1 VLRDE
6 ILAEI
11 ALTGPMSIARYMQ
24 LCLTHPVYGYYKT
37 RDPLGRDFTTS
48 PEISQIF
55 GEMIG
60 IWIASKGMGEIKLC
74 EVGPGRGTLMS
85 DILRVLGK
93 AGIHADV
100 HLVETNPVLR
110 LEQAKRISHATWH
123 ENIPDCDILIANEFV
138 DCLPINQYVNGHEV
152 RLGANFTVSLA
163 PSLLNYS
170 QFTEICD
177 YTMLNKNFKHA
188 LFIDYGYESGHGNTL
203 QAMKNG
209 NYVDVFESPGEADLT
224 AHVNFTALRDYF
236 GRGVI
241 KTQREF
247 LLEQGFNARLKNLK
261 PHGAERLIDNSTPE
275 SMGALFKVLE
285 I

>member
-1 VLRDE
+1 MLRDE

-11 ALTGPMSIARYMQ
+11 ALTGPMSVARYMQ
-24 LCLTHPVYGYYKT
+24 LCLTHPIYGYYKT
-37 RDPLGRDFTTS
+37 RDPLGCDFTTS

-60 IWIASKGMGEIKLC
+60 VWIASKGMHEIKLC

-85 DILRVLGK
+85 DILRVLEK
-93 AGIHADV
+93 AGIKADV
-100 HLVETNPVLR
+100 HFVETNPILK
-110 LEQAKRISHATWH
+110 LEQAKRVPHATWH
-123 ENIPDCDILIANEFV
+123 EMIPECDILIANEFV

-152 RLGANFTVSLA
+152 RLGDEFKFKLA
-163 PSLLNYS
+163 PSLIKHS

-177 YTMLNKNFKHA
+177 YRMLNTNFKHA
-188 LFIDYGYESGHGNTL
+188 LFIDYGYESGYGNTL

-209 NYVDVFESPGEADLT
+209 NYVDVLETPGEADLT
-224 AHVNFTALRDYF
+224 AHVNFTALRNYF

-241 KTQREF
+241 KSQREF
-247 LLEQGFNARLKNLK
+247 LLDYGFESRLKTLK
-261 PHGAERLIDNSTPE
+261 PHGAERLIDNSTPK